1 MGLSQD
7 EQSPLAILEYIEER
21 LMELKEEFCVTGK
34 ALCALAK
41 EGISDTNKSE
51 LYQLVGELDRMEEET
66 RKVKEEQGVLQ
77 NKETKFEEKLTLRK
91 MQVIVVTHVEKEVTI
106 HNEEE
111 LGGMEP
117 TIAEPNLED
126 VLDNERGQT

>member
-1 MGLSQD
+1 VAIFQKLGFIEILSFEDWRRHNMGLSQD

-51 LYQLVGELDRMEEET
+51 LY
-66 RKVKEEQGVLQ
+66 
-77 NKETKFEEKLTLRK
+77 
-91 MQVIVVTHVEKEVTI
+91 
-106 HNEEE
+106 
-111 LGGMEP
+111 
-117 TIAEPNLED
+117 
-126 VLDNERGQT
+126 